1 MPKLLFTLGVIT
13 LSLASGYTIQRLT
26 TSGRL
31 HLSGDPVQ
39 LRRRMQMV
47 ALFGCL
53 PASAMLSLWG
63 MPAPEARLLTL
74 PLLGL
79 FSWTAGGLLA
89 VGLSHGLRLDASQ
102 TGSMF
107 CCGAFTNIGAVG
119 GFVCVLYLGEQSI
132 ALVALYRLCEEF
144 FYFGVAYPVAKA
156 YGERNKTPAPA
167 RDEIPETPTSPR
179 RELLRAVLA
188 AFRHVGGDPV
198 IRLVLG
204 ALLLGVTLNL
214 AGVPRFP
221 GAGTLA
227 SGCML
232 AATVLFL
239 TAIGMSLRISR
250 IRAYTRQWLCIALIK
265 FLLVPVS
272 VTGLAWLCGLGTV
285 DDGLPL
291 RTVFVLSAMPVAM
304 NALVPPSL
312 FSLDLDLANT
322 CWICTTASLIVVLP
336 IAAALLPLL

>member
-1 MPKLLFTLGVIT
+1 MPRLLFTLGVIT
-13 LSLASGYTIQRLT
+13 ISLALGYAIQRLT
-26 TSGRL
+26 ASGRL
-31 HLSGDPVQ
+31 RLPGDPVQ

-47 ALFGCL
+47 ALFGCI

-63 MPAPEARLLTL
+63 MPAPDAHLLTL

-79 FSWTAGGLLA
+79 FSWTTGGLLA
-89 VGLSHGLRLDASQ
+89 IGLSRCLRLTAPQ
-102 TGSMF
+102 VGSMF

-119 GFVCVLYLGEQSI
+119 GLVCVLYLGEQSI

-144 FYFGVAYPVAKA
+144 FYFGVAYPVART
-156 YGERNKTPAPA
+156 YGERNEDQASACERDSTTPS
-167 RDEIPETPTSPR
+167 SPHGG
-179 RELLRAVLA
+179 LLRTVLA
-188 AFRHVGGDPV
+188 ALRQVARDSV

-214 AGVPRFP
+214 IGVPRFP

-250 IRAYTRQWLCIALIK
+250 IRVYTRQWLCIALIK
-265 FLLVPVS
+265 FLLVPIS
-272 VTGLAWLCGLGTV
+272 VTGLAWLIGLGAV
-285 DDGLPL
+285 DGGLPL
-291 RTVFVLSAMPVAM
+291 RTVFLLSSMPVAM

-322 CWICTTASLIVVLP
+322 CWICTTASLVVVLP
-336 IAAALLPLL
+336 AAAALLPLL